1 MFVLTGGGH
10 LSYFGTKYFIEDMLE
25 DDGLLY
31 SVASSLSYYC
41 TLDSFLLSKADY
53 VLCLD
58 SIAATNS
65 SDLFIHLSRPPTNTS
80 RAHHLLQ
87 HVNMVCIATT

>member
-1 MFVLTGGGH
+1 MYADPHTKPSYNLMFVLTGGGH

-65 SDLFIHLSRPPTNTS
+65 CMSS
-80 RAHHLLQ
+80 
-87 HVNMVCIATT
+87 V